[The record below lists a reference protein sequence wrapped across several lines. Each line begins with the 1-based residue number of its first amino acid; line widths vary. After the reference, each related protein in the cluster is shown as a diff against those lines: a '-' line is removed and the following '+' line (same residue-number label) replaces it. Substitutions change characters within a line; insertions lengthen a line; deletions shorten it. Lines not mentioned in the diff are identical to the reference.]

1 MLVELIMAYMASL
14 SFAYIFNLNR
24 KTAFLSAFGG
34 SLGWLFYSESL
45 SYFSDPNVAFFFGA
59 VAFTYYGELMARKM
73 RTPVTSYITPGL
85 IPLVPGSGLYHT
97 MLKSLEGDYYGA
109 LREGITT
116 IMASGA
122 LAIGILM
129 VFTLMKIYYLFKR
142 RVMHEKN

>member
-34 SLGWLFYSESL
+34 SLGWLF
-45 SYFSDPNVAFFFGA
+45 SDPNVAFFFGA

-73 RTPVTSYITPGL
+73 KTPVTSYITPGL

-97 MLKSLEGDYYGA
+97 MLKSLEGDYNGA